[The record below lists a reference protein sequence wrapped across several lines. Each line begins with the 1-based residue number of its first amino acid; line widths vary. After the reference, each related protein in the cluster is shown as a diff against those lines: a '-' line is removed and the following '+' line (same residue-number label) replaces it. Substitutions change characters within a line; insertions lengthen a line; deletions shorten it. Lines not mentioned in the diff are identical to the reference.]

1 MKRSL
6 NLKTSSEL
14 SDKVSLHLREM
25 GSSATRSF
33 SMSAM
38 SMETADCE
46 KGTVPNFFWKSLQ
59 VSSDLPCT
67 LQQCIDCHTFKAVLE
82 NSNDKAIK
90 HTMIDRLLF
99 HLFQRV
105 SLGRILR
112 IEIIQDVAIEAGL
125 VLE

>member
-46 KGTVPNFFWKSLQ
+46 KGTVPNFLWRVFRL
-59 VSSDLPCT
+59 VV
-67 LQQCIDCHTFKAVLE
+67 TFLAHY
-82 NSNDKAIK
+82 SNASTATPSK
-90 HTMIDRLLF
+90 HC
-99 HLFQRV
+99 
-105 SLGRILR
+105 
-112 IEIIQDVAIEAGL
+112 
-125 VLE
+125 